1 MALTKDRKKELLER
15 AQDIFANSNSAVFVQ
30 TQGMGANDSIAM
42 RAEMTGEDVGYA
54 VIKKTLTKLA
64 LEGSDITGDQP
75 EFPAEL
81 AIAYGEDLIAPAR
94 LVRSYEKQYGE
105 NISILGGVFEGRYM
119 DKAEMTEIA
128 DIPAPQVLRG
138 MFVNVIN
145 SPIQGMAIA
154 LSKIAEKKEA

>member
-1 MALTKDRKKELLER
+1 MALTKERKGELFAQ
-15 AQDIFANSNSAVFVQ
+15 AQDIFANSNSAVFVE
-30 TQGMGANDSIAM
+30 TKGMNANDSNAM
-42 RAEMTGEDVGYA
+42 RKEMTGEQVGYS
-54 VIKKTLTKLA
+54 VIKKTLTKRA
-64 LEGSDITGDQP
+64 LEGSDITGDMP

-94 LVRSYEKQYGE
+94 LVRSYEKQYKE

-119 DKAEMTEIA
+119 NKAEMTEIA

-145 SPIQGMAIA
+145 SPIQGMVIA
-154 LSKIAEKKEA
+154 LSKIAEKKA

>member
-1 MALTKDRKKELLER
+1 MALTKERKGELL
-15 AQDIFANSNSAVFVQ
+15 AQAQNIFANSNSAVFVE
-30 TQGMGANDSIAM
+30 TKGMNANDSNAM
-42 RAEMTGEDVGYA
+42 RKEMTGEQVGYS
-54 VIKKTLTKLA
+54 VIKKTLTKRA
-64 LEGSDITGDQP
+64 LEESGVTGDMP

-94 LVRSYEKQYGE
+94 LVRSYEKQYKE
-105 NISILGGVFEGRYM
+105 NISILGGIFEGRYM

-145 SPIQGMAIA
+145 SPIQGMVIA
-154 LSKIAEKKEA
+154 LSKIAEKKA

>member
-1 MALTKDRKKELLER
+1 MALTKDRKKELLQR

-54 VIKKTLTKLA
+54 VIKKTLTKL
-64 LEGSDITGDQP
+64 
-75 EFPAEL
+75 
-81 AIAYGEDLIAPAR
+81 
-94 LVRSYEKQYGE
+94 
-105 NISILGGVFEGRYM
+105 
-119 DKAEMTEIA
+119 
-128 DIPAPQVLRG
+128 LRG